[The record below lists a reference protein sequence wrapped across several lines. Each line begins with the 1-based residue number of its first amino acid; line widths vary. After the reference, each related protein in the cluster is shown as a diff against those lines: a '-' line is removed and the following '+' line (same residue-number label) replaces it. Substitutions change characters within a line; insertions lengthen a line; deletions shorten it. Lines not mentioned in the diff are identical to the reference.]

1 MSTGSDDALV
11 APGLGGGASTAQAA
25 SSEEPGA
32 GSRPVIDLRQV
43 TKTYGSGDTAVRA
56 VRGVDLLV
64 ERGEYVAVMGA
75 SGSGKSTLMNVLGC
89 LDVPTT
95 GQYLL
100 DGLDVADMDEHALAL
115 VRNRRIGFVFQAFN
129 LIPRTEALANV
140 EIPMA
145 YAKVPRRERRERAM
159 AALELVGMADRVHHR
174 PNELSGGQQQRVA
187 VARSLVMSPSL
198 VLADEP
204 TGNLDSESTDEVLA
218 VLDQL
223 NGMGRTI
230 VVITHEDHVVRHA
243 RRRVEMRDGV
253 IVADEPVGA
262 GVPA

>member
-1 MSTGSDDALV
+1 VTGPENGQVDV
-11 APGLGGGASTAQAA
+11 VPGFPAEVERDESA
-25 SSEEPGA
+25 
-32 GSRPVIDLRQV
+32 RPAVIDVRAV
-43 TKTYGSGDTAVRA
+43 TKTYGAGDTAVHA
-56 VRGVDLLV
+56 VRGIDLLV

-100 DGLDVADMDEHALAL
+100 DGLDVAEMDEHALAM

-129 LIPRTEALANV
+129 LIPRTDALTNV

-145 YAKVPRRERRERAM
+145 YAQVPRRERRERAM
-159 AALELVGMADRVHHR
+159 AALETVGMADRAHHN

-187 VARSLVMSPSL
+187 VARSLVMAPSL
-198 VLADEP
+198 ILADEP

-218 VLDQL
+218 VLDRL
-223 NGMGRTI
+223 NRDGRTI

-243 RRRVEMRDGV
+243 RRRVEMRDGLV
-253 IVADEPVGA
+253 IVDEPVG
-262 GVPA
+262 VPA

>member
-1 MSTGSDDALV
+1 V
-11 APGLGGGASTAQAA
+11 H
-25 SSEEPGA
+25 
-32 GSRPVIDLRQV
+32 
-43 TKTYGSGDTAVRA
+43 A
-56 VRGVDLLV
+56 VRGIDLLV

-100 DGLDVADMDEHALAL
+100 DGLDVAEMDEHALAM

-129 LIPRTEALANV
+129 LIPRTDALTNV

-145 YAKVPRRERRERAM
+145 YAQVPRRERRERAM
-159 AALELVGMADRVHHR
+159 AALETVGMADRAHHN

-187 VARSLVMSPSL
+187 VARSLVMAPSL
-198 VLADEP
+198 ILADEP

-218 VLDQL
+218 VLDRL
-223 NGMGRTI
+223 NRDGRTI

-243 RRRVEMRDGV
+243 RRRVEMRDGLV
-253 IVADEPVGA
+253 IVDEPVG
-262 GVPA
+262 VPA

>member
-1 MSTGSDDALV
+1 MSEQVEFVPGFAGVPPVSGPDAATGAHEVS
-11 APGLGGGASTAQAA
+11 AQL
-25 SSEEPGA
+25 P
-32 GSRPVIDLRQV
+32 PVIDVRAV
-43 TKTYGSGDTAVRA
+43 SKTYGAGDTAVHA
-56 VRGVDLLV
+56 VRGVDLV
-64 ERGEYVAVMGA
+64 VQRGEYVAVMGT

-89 LDVPTT
+89 LDVPTS

-100 DGLDVADMDEHALAL
+100 DGLDVAEMDEHALAL

-129 LIPRTEALANV
+129 LIPRTDALTNV

-145 YAKVPRRERRERAM
+145 YAKVPRRERRQRAM
-159 AALELVGMADRVHHR
+159 AALETVGMADRSHHN

-187 VARSLVMSPSL
+187 VARSLVMAPSL
-198 VLADEP
+198 ILADEP

-218 VLDQL
+218 VLDRL
-223 NGMGRTI
+223 NRDGRTI

-253 IVADEPVGA
+253 IIVDEPVG
-262 GVPA
+262 VPA

>member
-1 MSTGSDDALV
+1 MSTTADGRFV
-11 APGLGGGASTAQAA
+11 APLDDLLAPEPAAAPASGA
-25 SSEEPGA
+25 PGPA
-32 GSRPVIDLRQV
+32 GPVSVIDVRQA
-43 TKTYGSGDTAVRA
+43 TKTYGAGDTAVRA
-56 VRGVDLLV
+56 VRGVDLVV

-89 LDVPTT
+89 LDVPST

-100 DGLDVADMDEHALAL
+100 DGLDVAEMDEHALAL
-115 VRNRRIGFVFQAFN
+115 VRNRRIGFIFQAFN
-129 LIPRTEALANV
+129 LVPRTDALSNV

-145 YAKVPRRERRERAM
+145 YARVPRRERRERAL
-159 AALELVGMADRVHHR
+159 AALELVGMADRAHHN

-198 VLADEP
+198 ILADEP

-218 VLDQL
+218 VLDRL
-223 NGMGRTI
+223 NRMGRTI

-243 RRRVEMRDGV
+243 QRRVEMRDGR
-253 IVADEPVGA
+253 IVADEPTA
-262 GVPA
+262 VPA

>member
-1 MSTGSDDALV
+1 VSGQVAFVPGFADAL
-11 APGLGGGASTAQAA
+11 AAGGGPTDG
-25 SSEEPGA
+25 PT
-32 GSRPVIDLRQV
+32 PVIDVRGV
-43 TKTYGSGDTAVRA
+43 TKTYGAGETAVHA
-56 VRGVDLLV
+56 VRGIDLLV
-64 ERGEYVAVMGA
+64 QRGEYVAVMGA

-100 DGLDVADMDEHALAL
+100 DGLDVAEMDEHALAM

-129 LIPRTEALANV
+129 LIPRTDALTNV

-159 AALELVGMADRVHHR
+159 AALETVGMADRAHHN

-187 VARSLVMSPSL
+187 VARSLVMAPSL
-198 VLADEP
+198 ILADEP
-204 TGNLDSESTDEVLA
+204 TGNLDSESTDDVLA
-218 VLDQL
+218 VLDRL
-223 NGMGRTI
+223 NRDGRTI

-243 RRRVEMRDGV
+243 RRRVEMRDGHV
-253 IVADEPVGA
+253 VVDEPVG
-262 GVPA
+262 VPA

>member
-1 MSTGSDDALV
+1 MSATDPHAWFV
-11 APGLGGGASTAQAA
+11 PGFA
-25 SSEEPGA
+25 EPA
-32 GSRPVIDLRQV
+32 GSTTAGPPPVIEVRDV
-43 TKTYGSGDTAVRA
+43 VKTYGSGDTAVHA

-89 LDVPTT
+89 LDIPTS

-100 DGLDVADMDEHALAL
+100 DGLDVAELDEHALAM

-129 LIPRTEALANV
+129 LIPRTDALTNV

-145 YAKVPRRERRERAM
+145 YARVPRRERRERAM
-159 AALELVGMADRVHHR
+159 AALETVGMAHRAHHN

-198 VLADEP
+198 ILADEP

-218 VLDQL
+218 VLDRL
-223 NGMGRTI
+223 NRDGRTI

-243 RRRVEMRDGV
+243 RRRVEMRDGHV
-253 IVADEPVGA
+253 IVDEPL
-262 GVPA
+262 GVRA

>member
-1 MSTGSDDALV
+1 VSGTDPTPAAFVPGFV
-11 APGLGGGASTAQAA
+11 ADVP
-25 SSEEPGA
+25 SEEQAVPA
-32 GSRPVIDLRQV
+32 VIDVRAV
-43 TKTYGSGDTAVRA
+43 TKTYGAGDTAVHA

-64 ERGEYVAVMGA
+64 QRGEYVAVMGA

-89 LDVPTT
+89 LDVPST
-95 GQYLL
+95 GSYLL
-100 DGLDVADMDEHALAL
+100 DGLDVAEMDEHALAL

-129 LIPRTEALANV
+129 LIPRTDALTNV

-159 AALELVGMADRVHHR
+159 AALETVGMADRSHHN

-187 VARSLVMSPSL
+187 VARSLVMAPSL
-198 VLADEP
+198 ILADEP

-218 VLDQL
+218 VLDRL
-223 NGMGRTI
+223 NGDGRTI

-243 RRRVEMRDGV
+243 RRRVEMRDGLV
-253 IVADEPVGA
+253 IVDEPVG
-262 GVPA
+262 VPA